1 MDRNKQQVHWSL
13 YYCAV
18 NQGTHHLL
26 KCSKLLTRTV
36 CLVNPQSGLLL
47 QCEPTGTLAQE
58 EHWKKKRNIT
68 QSSSIIKVDVTEP
81 MKCLIAALTTL
92 KGTWE
97 DFVRDGKY
105 TGFVSQQVYS
115 QSRVP
120 VGLCPFGFSVHSPL
134 WHLSNTG
141 DNTPSTPTKHYHPQ
155 VMLPNTVR
163 LKGQACSLCLLVL
176 PLPWWLRVPSQCRY

>member
-1 MDRNKQQVHWSL
+1 MDRNKQQVRWSL

-47 QCEPTGTLAQE
+47 QGEPTGTLAQE
-58 EHWKKKRNIT
+58 EHWKKSIT
-68 QSSSIIKVDVTEP
+68 QCSSIIKVDVTEP
-81 MKCLIAALTTL
+81 IKCLIAALAAL

-115 QSRVP
+115 QPSVP
-120 VGLCPFGFSVHSPL
+120 VGLCPFGFSVYSPL

-141 DNTPSTPTKHYHPQ
+141 DNTPSTPTKHHPQ

-163 LKGQACSLCLLVL
+163 LKGQACSLCYSYLCLDDHVCL
-176 PLPWWLRVPSQCRY
+176 QCRY

>member
-1 MDRNKQQVHWSL
+1 MQQITDKNSV
-13 YYCAV
+13 
-18 NQGTHHLL
+18 
-26 KCSKLLTRTV
+26 
-36 CLVNPQSGLLL
+36 SG
-47 QCEPTGTLAQE
+47 EPTEWTFTAVWTHRHACSGGTLKK
-58 EHWKKKRNIT
+58 EHRT

-92 KGTWE
+92 KSTWE

-115 QSRVP
+115 QPRVP
-120 VGLCPFGFSVHSPL
+120 VGLCPFGFSLHSPL

-163 LKGQACSLCLLVL
+163 LKGQACSLCLLIL

>member
-1 MDRNKQQVHWSL
+1 MLWLLCSRCRAFLISLSFSMDRNKQQVHWSL

-36 CLVNPQSGLLL
+36 CLLNPQSGLLL
-47 QCEPTGTLAQE
+47 QGEPTGTLAQE
-58 EHWKKKRNIT
+58 EHWKKSIT
-68 QSSSIIKVDVTEP
+68 PCSSIIKVDVTEP
-81 MKCLIAALTTL
+81 IKCLIAALTAL

-115 QSRVP
+115 QPSMP
-120 VGLCPFGFSVHSPL
+120 VGLCPFGFSVYSPL

-141 DNTPSTPTKHYHPQ
+141 DNTPSTPTKHHPQ

-163 LKGQACSLCLLVL
+163 LKGQACSLC
-176 PLPWWLRVPSQCRY
+176 